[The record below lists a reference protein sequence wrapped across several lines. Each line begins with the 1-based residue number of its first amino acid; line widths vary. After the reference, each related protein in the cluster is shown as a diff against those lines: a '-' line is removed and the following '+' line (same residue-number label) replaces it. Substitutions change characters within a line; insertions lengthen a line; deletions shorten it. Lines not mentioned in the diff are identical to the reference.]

1 VTYFDRIAGTFT
13 LEDRASGFENVVMVA
28 TGTGLAPFISMV
40 KQMHFEAASVR
51 GDGRRYTLFH
61 TNRTY
66 EELGYHNELL
76 EIEAA
81 GKLDFVY
88 VPTVSRPSGRDVA
101 DPHLGRGRAN
111 NVLRLALGLPTKEAE
126 AAQAVVAKTVH
137 PVLPRHV
144 STSMLRD
151 RLRLDPLRT
160 VLLACGNPISTAD
173 IKLTA
178 ERHQIRFETEE
189 W

>member
-1 VTYFDRIAGTFT
+1 
-13 LEDRASGFENVVMVA
+13 
-28 TGTGLAPFISMV
+28 
-40 KQMHFEAASVR
+40 
-51 GDGRRYTLFH
+51 
-61 TNRTY
+61 
-66 EELGYHNELL
+66 L

-88 VPTVSRPSGRDVA
+88 VPTVSRPTGREVA

-111 NVLRLALGLPTKEAE
+111 NVLRLVIGLPTKEAE
-126 AAQAVVAKTVH
+126 ALDEAKGNATNIAQAQAALARTVH

-151 RLRLDPLRT
+151 RLDPQRT
-160 VLLACGNPISTAD
+160 VLLSCGNPISTAD

-178 ERHQIRFETEE
+178 GRHQIRFEMEE